1 MTTATAARRHRR
13 ASGAVRRLPSG
24 RWQARYTGPDGALRT
39 LGTFPTKAE
48 ADQELA
54 HEVSRLAR
62 GVWRDPRLGEQVVGE
77 WFRGWIATRA
87 DLAPSTRA
95 LYGQLLERWIDA
107 DVPLPVGGGA
117 GGGRGGGPAAS
128 ARMRTVRLGARTL
141 ASVTPA
147 EVREWDAAVLAEA
160 GRRAAERWRRAG
172 SSPTRVNAEI
182 RAWAVAN
189 GRAVAS
195 TGRLPAALREAWLE
209 ASGGVV
215 VDPRAERSNL
225 GHTEAAQAY
234 RLLHTGMSQAVSD
247 GLIPA
252 NPCAIKGASQRDSRH
267 RTERRVLTP
276 DELWA
281 LADAMPERYRAAVIV
296 SFLSGLRAGE
306 LFALQRRHVDLAA
319 GTIRVEQSLAR
330 PGTGGGRFSS
340 TKSRAGVRTVVLPA
354 AAVEALTKHLTRF
367 TPAGRDA
374 LVFGTSTGRPLTGGS
389 RTTMF
394 ARARKAIG
402 RDDLTWH
409 DLRHSAMTLVALTGA
424 TLPELMQRAG
434 HSTPRAALH
443 YQHAADD
450 AQRRIAERLDAA
462 VGVRAPTRR

>member
-1 MTTATAARRHRR
+1 MTTRRHRR
-13 ASGAVRRLPSG
+13 ASGAVRKLPSG

-54 HEVSRLAR
+54 HEVSRMAR
-62 GVWRDPRLGEQVVGE
+62 GVWHDPRLGDQPLGE
-77 WFRGWIATRA
+77 WFRGWIATRG

-107 DVPLPVGGGA
+107 DVPAGA
-117 GGGRGGGPAAS
+117 GGGSAAS
-128 ARMRTVRLGARTL
+128 GRVRTVQLGARTL
-141 ASVTPA
+141 ASVIPA

-160 GRRAAERWRRAG
+160 GRRAAERWRRAA
-172 SSPTRVNAEI
+172 SSPARVNAAI
-182 RAWAVAN
+182 RAWAVAS
-189 GRAVAS
+189 GGPVAS
-195 TGRLPAALREAWLE
+195 TGRIPAALREAWLE
-209 ASGGVV
+209 ATDGVV
-215 VDPRAERSNL
+215 AEPRAERRNL

-234 RLLHTGMSQAVSD
+234 RLLHTGMAQAVSD

-281 LADAMPERYRAAVIV
+281 LADAMPERYRAAVVV

-319 GTIRVEQSLAR
+319 GTVRVDQSLAR

-354 AAVEALTKHLTRF
+354 VAVEALADHLARF
-367 TPAGRDA
+367 APAGRDA

-394 ARARKAIG
+394 ARARRAIG

-450 AQRRIAERLDAA
+450 AQARIARQLDNVFSDAGRGA
-462 VGVRAPTRR
+462 RQRSA

>member
-54 HEVSRLAR
+54 HEVSRMAR
-62 GVWRDPRLGEQVVGE
+62 GVWRDPRLGEQPLGE

-107 DVPLPVGGGA
+107 EVPVVGGS
-117 GGGRGGGPAAS
+117 RP
-128 ARMRTVRLGARTL
+128 RVVRLGA
-141 ASVTPA
+141 ASLKAVTPA
-147 EVREWDAAVLAEA
+147 AVREWDAAVLAEA
-160 GRRAAERWRRAG
+160 SRRAG
-172 SSPTRVNAEI
+172 ERWVRAASTPKRVNAAI
-182 RAWAVAN
+182 RLWAAEN
-189 GRAVAS
+189 GRAVAA
-195 TGRLPAALREAWLE
+195 TGRIPTALREAWFE
-209 ASGGVV
+209 TTDGVV
-215 VDPRAERSNL
+215 PDPRADRRNL
-225 GHTEAAQAY
+225 GRTEAAQAY
-234 RLLHTGMSQAVSD
+234 RLLHTGMAQAVSD

-267 RTERRVLTP
+267 RTERRVITP

-281 LADAMPERYRAAVIV
+281 LADAMPERYGAAVV
-296 SFLSGLRAGE
+296 VAFLSGLRAGE

-319 GTIRVEQSLAR
+319 GTVRVDQSLAR

-354 AAVEALTKHLTRF
+354 VAVSALADHMTRF
-367 TPAGRDA
+367 TPASRDA

-394 ARARKAIG
+394 ARARHAIG

-424 TLPELMQRAG
+424 TLPELMERAG

-450 AQRRIAERLDAA
+450 AQKRIAERLDRHIPSQP
-462 VGVRAPTRR
+462 GDRSGIQRAPRR

>member
-1 MTTATAARRHRR
+1 
-13 ASGAVRRLPSG
+13 
-24 RWQARYTGPDGALRT
+24 
-39 LGTFPTKAE
+39 
-48 ADQELA
+48 
-54 HEVSRLAR
+54 
-62 GVWRDPRLGEQVVGE
+62 
-77 WFRGWIATRA
+77 
-87 DLAPSTRA
+87 
-95 LYGQLLERWIDA
+95 
-107 DVPLPVGGGA
+107 
-117 GGGRGGGPAAS
+117 
-128 ARMRTVRLGARTL
+128 
-141 ASVTPA
+141 
-147 EVREWDAAVLAEA
+147 VREWDAAVLAEA
-160 GRRAAERWRRAG
+160 GHRAAERWRRAG
-172 SSPTRVNAEI
+172 ANPARVNAAI
-182 RAWAVAN
+182 RAWAVAS
-189 GRAVAS
+189 GRPVAS
-195 TGRLPAALREAWLE
+195 TGRILTELREAWLE
-209 ASGGVV
+209 ATGGVV
-215 VDPRAERSNL
+215 ADPRAERRNL

-234 RLLHTGMSQAVSD
+234 RLLHTGMAQAVSD

-252 NPCAIKGASQRDSRH
+252 NPCAIKGASQRDSRQ

-276 DELWA
+276 DELWT
-281 LADAMPERYRAAVIV
+281 LADAMPERYRAAVVV

-319 GTIRVEQSLAR
+319 GTVRVDQSLAR

-354 AAVEALTKHLTRF
+354 VAVEALTEHLARF

-394 ARARKAIG
+394 ARARRAIG

-450 AQRRIAERLDAA
+450 AEKRIAERLDHAL
-462 VGVRAPTRR
+462 GRRPAIA

>member
-1 MTTATAARRHRR
+1 
-13 ASGAVRRLPSG
+13 
-24 RWQARYTGPDGALRT
+24 

-54 HEVSRLAR
+54 HEVSRMAR
-62 GVWRDPRLGEQVVGE
+62 GVWRDPRLGEQPLGE
-77 WFRGWIATRA
+77 WFRGWISTRA

-107 DVPLPVGGGA
+107 DVPVVAGGA
-117 GGGRGGGPAAS
+117 RP
-128 ARMRTVRLGARTL
+128 RVVRLGAQSL
-141 ASVTPA
+141 ASVSPA
-147 EVREWDAAVLAEA
+147 AVREWDAAVLAEA
-160 GRRAAERWRRAG
+160 GRRAAERWRRAA
-172 SSPTRVNAEI
+172 SSPGRVNATI
-182 RAWAVAN
+182 RAWAVAT
-189 GRAVAS
+189 GRSVAS
-195 TGRLPAALREAWLE
+195 TGRIPTELREAWLE
-209 ASGGVV
+209 ATGGVV
-215 VDPRAERSNL
+215 ADPRTDRRNL

-234 RLLHTGMSQAVSD
+234 RLLHTGMAQAVSD

-267 RTERRVLTP
+267 RKERRVVTP

-281 LADAMPERYRAAVIV
+281 LADAMPERYRAAVVV

-319 GTIRVEQSLAR
+319 GTVRVDQSLAR

-354 AAVEALTKHLTRF
+354 VAVSALADHLDRF
-367 TPAGRDA
+367 TMAGRDA

-394 ARARKAIG
+394 ARARHAIG
-402 RDDLTWH
+402 RDDLPWH

-443 YQHAADD
+443 YQHAADG
-450 AQRRIAERLDAA
+450 AQQRIAERLDLALGAQRRAA
-462 VGVRAPTRR
+462 TPPGGVSA

>member
-1 MTTATAARRHRR
+1 
-13 ASGAVRRLPSG
+13 VRKLPSG

-54 HEVSRLAR
+54 HEVSRMAR
-62 GVWRDPRLGEQVVGE
+62 GIWHDPRLGDQPLGE
-77 WFRGWIATRA
+77 WFRGWIATRG

-95 LYGQLLERWIDA
+95 LYGQLLVRWIDT
-107 DVPLPVGGGA
+107 DVPVGGGGA
-117 GGGRGGGPAAS
+117 AAS
-128 ARMRTVRLGARTL
+128 GRVRTVRLGARTL
-141 ASVTPA
+141 ASVIPA

-160 GRRAAERWRRAG
+160 GHRAAERWRRAG
-172 SSPTRVNAEI
+172 ANPARVNAAI
-182 RAWAVAN
+182 RAWAVAS
-189 GRAVAS
+189 GRPVAS
-195 TGRLPAALREAWLE
+195 TGRILTELREAWLE
-209 ASGGVV
+209 ATGGVV
-215 VDPRAERSNL
+215 ADPRAERRNL

-234 RLLHTGMSQAVSD
+234 RLLHTGMAQAVSD

-252 NPCAIKGASQRDSRH
+252 NPCAIKGASQRDSRQ

-276 DELWA
+276 DELWT
-281 LADAMPERYRAAVIV
+281 LADAMPERYRAAVVV

-319 GTIRVEQSLAR
+319 GTVRVDQSLAR

-354 AAVEALTKHLTRF
+354 VAVEALTEHLARF

-394 ARARKAIG
+394 ARARRAIG

-450 AQRRIAERLDAA
+450 AEKRIAERLDHAL
-462 VGVRAPTRR
+462 GRRPAIA

>member
-54 HEVSRLAR
+54 HEVSRMAR
-62 GVWRDPRLGEQVVGE
+62 GVWRDPRLGEQPLGA
-77 WFRGWIATRA
+77 WFRGWIAARG

-107 DVPLPVGGGA
+107 EVPVVGG
-117 GGGRGGGPAAS
+117 
-128 ARMRTVRLGARTL
+128 ARPRAVQLGAQSL

-147 EVREWDAAVLAEA
+147 AVREWDAAVLAEA
-160 GRRAAERWRRAG
+160 SRRAG
-172 SSPTRVNAEI
+172 ERWSRAASTPQRVNAEI
-182 RAWAVAN
+182 RAWAAEN
-189 GRAVAS
+189 GRAVAA
-195 TGRLPAALREAWLE
+195 TGRMPVELREAWLE
-209 ASGGVV
+209 ATGGVV
-215 VDPRAERSNL
+215 ADPRADRHNL
-225 GHTEAAQAY
+225 GRTEAAQAY
-234 RLLHTGMSQAVSD
+234 RLLHTGMAQAVSD
-247 GLIPA
+247 GLVPA

-267 RTERRVLTP
+267 RTERRVLAP
-276 DELWA
+276 DELWE
-281 LADAMPERYRAAVIV
+281 LADSMPERYRAAVVV

-306 LFALQRRHVDLAA
+306 LFALQRKHVDLAT

-330 PGTGGGRFSS
+330 SGTGSAGQFSS
-340 TKSRAGVRTVVLPA
+340 TKSRAGLRTVPLPA
-354 AAVEALTKHLTRF
+354 VAVEVLGEHMARF
-367 TPAGRDA
+367 TPEGRDA
-374 LVFGTSTGRPLTGGS
+374 LVFGTASGRPLTSGS
-389 RTTMF
+389 RSTMF
-394 ARARKAIG
+394 ARARRAIG

-409 DLRHSAMTLVALTGA
+409 DLRHSALTLVALTGA

-450 AQRRIAERLDAA
+450 AQRRIAQHLDRILAPETA
-462 VGVRAPTRR
+462 RPVRISGTPVP

>member
-1 MTTATAARRHRR
+1 
-13 ASGAVRRLPSG
+13 VWWPS
-24 RWQARYTGPDGALRT
+24 R
-39 LGTFPTKAE
+39 
-48 ADQELA
+48 
-54 HEVSRLAR
+54 
-62 GVWRDPRLGEQVVGE
+62 
-77 WFRGWIATRA
+77 
-87 DLAPSTRA
+87 
-95 LYGQLLERWIDA
+95 
-107 DVPLPVGGGA
+107 
-117 GGGRGGGPAAS
+117 
-128 ARMRTVRLGARTL
+128 
-141 ASVTPA
+141 
-147 EVREWDAAVLAEA
+147 
-160 GRRAAERWRRAG
+160 
-172 SSPTRVNAEI
+172 
-182 RAWAVAN
+182 
-189 GRAVAS
+189 
-195 TGRLPAALREAWLE
+195 
-209 ASGGVV
+209 
-215 VDPRAERSNL
+215 RAERRNL

-234 RLLHTGMSQAVSD
+234 RLLHTGMAQAVSD

-281 LADAMPERYRAAVIV
+281 LADAMPERYRAAVVV

-319 GTIRVEQSLAR
+319 GTVRVDQSLAR

-354 AAVEALTKHLTRF
+354 VAVEALADHLARF
-367 TPAGRDA
+367 APAGRDA

-394 ARARKAIG
+394 ARARRAIG

-450 AQRRIAERLDAA
+450 AQARIARQLDNVFSDAGRGA
-462 VGVRAPTRR
+462 RQRSA

>member
-1 MTTATAARRHRR
+1 MTTRRHRR
-13 ASGAVRRLPSG
+13 ASGAVRKLPSG

-54 HEVSRLAR
+54 HEVSRMAR
-62 GVWRDPRLGEQVVGE
+62 GVWHDPRLGDQPLGE
-77 WFRGWIATRA
+77 WFRAWIATRG

-107 DVPLPVGGGA
+107 EVPVA
-117 GGGRGGGPAAS
+117 GETRPRS
-128 ARMRTVRLGARTL
+128 VRLGAQSL

-147 EVREWDAAVLAEA
+147 VVREWDAAVLAEA
-160 GRRAAERWRRAG
+160 GRRAGERWQRAA
-172 SSPTRVNAEI
+172 STPKRVNAAI
-182 RAWAVAN
+182 RAWALVE
-189 GRAVAS
+189 GLPVAS
-195 TGRLPAALREAWLE
+195 TGRIPTALRESWLE

-215 VDPRAERSNL
+215 VDPRGDRRNL

-234 RLLHTGMSQAVSD
+234 RLLHTGLTQAVSD
-247 GLIPA
+247 GLIPS

-281 LADAMPERYRAAVIV
+281 LVDAMPERYRAAVVV

-306 LFALQRRHVDLAA
+306 LFALQRRHVDQAA
-319 GTIRVEQSLAR
+319 GTVRVDQSLAR

-354 AAVEALTKHLTRF
+354 VAVEALVEHLDRF

-394 ARARKAIG
+394 ARARRAIG

-434 HSTPRAALH
+434 HATPRAALH

-450 AQRRIAERLDAA
+450 AQRRIADRLDAI
-462 VGVRAPTRR
+462 VGTDGRT

>member
-1 MTTATAARRHRR
+1 MTAATGSRRHRR

-39 LGTFPTKAE
+39 LGTFPTKVE

-54 HEVSRLAR
+54 HEVSRMAR
-62 GVWRDPRLGEQVVGE
+62 GVWRDPRLGEQLLGE

-107 DVPLPVGGGA
+107 EVPVVGG
-117 GGGRGGGPAAS
+117 
-128 ARMRTVRLGARTL
+128 ARPRVVRLGAQSL

-147 EVREWDAAVLAEA
+147 AVREWDAAVLAEA
-160 GRRAAERWRRAG
+160 SRRAG
-172 SSPTRVNAEI
+172 ERWSRAASTPKRVNAAI
-182 RAWAVAN
+182 RAWALEN
-189 GRAVAS
+189 GRAVAA
-195 TGRLPAALREAWLE
+195 TGRRPVELREAWLD
-209 ASGGVV
+209 ATGGVV
-215 VDPRAERSNL
+215 VDAREGRRNL
-225 GHTEAAQAY
+225 GRTEAAQAY
-234 RLLHTGMSQAVSD
+234 RLLHTGLAQAVSD

-267 RTERRVLTP
+267 RTERRVLAP

-281 LADAMPERYRAAVIV
+281 LAEAMPKRYRAAVVV

-306 LFALQRRHVDLAA
+306 LFALQRKHVDLAA

-330 PGTGGGRFSS
+330 SGTGGAGPFSA
-340 TKSRAGVRTVVLPA
+340 TKSRAGVRTVALPTV
-354 AAVEALTKHLTRF
+354 AVEVLAEHMARF
-367 TPAGRDA
+367 TPERRDA
-374 LVFGTSTGRPLTGGS
+374 LVFGTASGRPLTSGS
-389 RTTMF
+389 RSTMF
-394 ARARKAIG
+394 ARARRAID

-409 DLRHSAMTLVALTGA
+409 DLRHSALTLVALTGA

-450 AQRRIAERLDAA
+450 AQRRIAAHLDRVIADA
-462 VGVRAPTRR
+462 GTASGRR

>member
-1 MTTATAARRHRR
+1 M
-13 ASGAVRRLPSG
+13 
-24 RWQARYTGPDGALRT
+24 D
-39 LGTFPTKAE
+39 
-48 ADQELA
+48 
-54 HEVSRLAR
+54 
-62 GVWRDPRLGEQVVGE
+62 RD
-77 WFRGWIATRA
+77 
-87 DLAPSTRA
+87 
-95 LYGQLLERWIDA
+95 
-107 DVPLPVGGGA
+107 
-117 GGGRGGGPAAS
+117 
-128 ARMRTVRLGARTL
+128 ARTL

-172 SSPTRVNAEI
+172 SSPARVNAAI
-182 RAWAVAN
+182 RAWAVAC
-189 GRAVAS
+189 GRRVAS
-195 TGRLPAALREAWLE
+195 TGRIPTELREAWLE
-209 ASGGVV
+209 ATGGVV
-215 VDPRAERSNL
+215 ADPRADRRNL

-234 RLLHTGMSQAVSD
+234 RLLHTGIAQAVSD

-281 LADAMPERYRAAVIV
+281 LADAMPERYRAAVVV

-319 GTIRVEQSLAR
+319 GTVRVDQSLAR

-354 AAVEALTKHLTRF
+354 VAVEALADHLARF

-374 LVFGTSTGRPLTGGS
+374 LVFGTATGRPLTGGS

-394 ARARKAIG
+394 ARARRAIG

-450 AQRRIAERLDAA
+450 AQARIARQLDNVFSDAGRGA
-462 VGVRAPTRR
+462 RRRSA